1 VTIFAILAVIGVAVL
16 AGAANAIVGSGSLL
30 TFPTLVALGYSPLVS
45 NVSNSVGLVFGT
57 MSGAVG
63 YRRELIGQRPRIV
76 GLGGFSLAGGIGG
89 ALLLLSL
96 PAGVFEAVVPVLVL
110 AAVVMVA
117 AQPWLTERLA
127 GRRASRS
134 SIVVLRAATFATGV
148 YGGYFGA
155 AQGVILMAVLA
166 VLIDDTLQ
174 RLNGLKNVLM
184 GLATVAPAVIFAFRA
199 PVAWE
204 PAMIIA
210 FGSIGGAQVGS
221 FLGRR
226 LSPTILR
233 TLIIVGGL
241 AVLVKLLV

>member
-1 VTIFAILAVIGVAVL
+1 MTIPAVLVVIGVAML

-30 TFPTLVALGYSPLVS
+30 TFPTLIALGYSPLVS

-57 MSGAVG
+57 VSGAIG
-63 YRRELIGQRPRIV
+63 YRRELAGQRPRIV
-76 GLGGFSLAGGIGG
+76 RLGGFSLAGGGGG
-89 ALLLLSL
+89 ALLLLLL

-110 AAVVMVA
+110 AAVVLVA
-117 AQPWLTERLA
+117 AEPWLTAKLSDRRS
-127 GRRASRS
+127 GRGSA
-134 SIVVLRAATFATGV
+134 VVLRASIFATGV

-155 AQGVILMAVLA
+155 AQGVILMSVLA
-166 VLIDDTLQ
+166 VLLDDTLQ

-184 GLATVAPAVIFAFRA
+184 GLATISPAIIFTFRA

-204 PAMIIA
+204 PTLIIA
-210 FGSIGGAQVGS
+210 LGSVGGAQLGS
-221 FLGRR
+221 LLGRR
-226 LSPTILR
+226 LSPTVMR